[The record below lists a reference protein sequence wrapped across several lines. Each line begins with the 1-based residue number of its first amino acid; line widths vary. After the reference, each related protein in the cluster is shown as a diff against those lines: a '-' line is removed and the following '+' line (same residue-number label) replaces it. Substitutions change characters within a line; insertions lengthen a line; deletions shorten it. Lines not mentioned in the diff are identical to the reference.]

1 MLLANRSFNNLF
13 DDMFSD
19 PFFTRSYD
27 RSSSQVMRTDIHET
41 GDHYMIEIELPGY
54 AKEEIKADL
63 KDGYLTI
70 TAHKN
75 ETKEEKEARGKCIHK
90 ERYTGTCNRSFYV
103 GEDITQEDIKAAFK
117 DGVLRLQLPK
127 EVEKQEEQPKLI
139 TIDRSLLFSSACAA
153 STVPRPCYRTRRNRP
168 EACWPCPSCPWWSC
182 CRGFRRS
189 PWASSAGSG
198 K

>member
-13 DDMFSD
+13 DDMFND
-19 PFFTRSYD
+19 PFFPRSYD
-27 RSSSQVMRTDIHET
+27 RGSSQIMKTDIHEK
-41 GDHYMIEIELPGY
+41 DNNYVIEMELPGY

-75 ETKEEKEARGKCIHK
+75 ETKEEKDARGKCIHK

-127 EVEKQEEQPKLI
+127 EVEKQADQPQLI
-139 TIDRSLLFSSACAA
+139 TI
-153 STVPRPCYRTRRNRP
+153 
-168 EACWPCPSCPWWSC
+168 E
-182 CRGFRRS
+182 
-189 PWASSAGSG
+189 
-198 K
+198 

>member
-27 RSSSQVMRTDIHET
+27 RSSSQVMRTDINET
-41 GDHYMIEIELPGY
+41 GYHYVIEIELPGY

-90 ERYTGTCNRSFYV
+90 ERYTGTCNRRFYV

-117 DGVLRLQLPK
+117 DGVLTLQIPQ
-127 EVEKQEEQPKLI
+127 EVQKQEEQPKLI
-139 TIDRSLLFSSACAA
+139 TI
-153 STVPRPCYRTRRNRP
+153 
-168 EACWPCPSCPWWSC
+168 E
-182 CRGFRRS
+182 
-189 PWASSAGSG
+189 
-198 K
+198 

>member
-13 DDMFSD
+13 DDMFND

-27 RSSSQVMRTDIHET
+27 RGSSQIMKTDIHEK
-41 GDHYMIEIELPGY
+41 DNNYVIEMELPGY
-54 AKEEIKADL
+54 TKEEIKADL

-75 ETKEEKEARGKCIHK
+75 ETKEEKDARGKCIHK

-127 EVEKQEEQPKLI
+127 EVEKQADQPQLI
-139 TIDRSLLFSSACAA
+139 TI
-153 STVPRPCYRTRRNRP
+153 
-168 EACWPCPSCPWWSC
+168 E
-182 CRGFRRS
+182 
-189 PWASSAGSG
+189 
-198 K
+198 

>member
-13 DDMFSD
+13 DDMLSD

-41 GDHYMIEIELPGY
+41 GDHYVIEIELPGY

-139 TIDRSLLFSSACAA
+139 TI
-153 STVPRPCYRTRRNRP
+153 
-168 EACWPCPSCPWWSC
+168 E
-182 CRGFRRS
+182 
-189 PWASSAGSG
+189 
-198 K
+198 